1 MLTRLKFNKIW
12 REMMEM
18 QKALD
23 KHMFERNGTNYE
35 KLLHPEGQP
44 YAQPYRLAIL
54 DELGEL
60 NHELKKE
67 WCWWKQSQPPV
78 DREKV
83 LGELVDVLHFVLSW
97 QIAERRWQEE
107 DPGDPVVI
115 SRRYYECGY
124 GYTVLD
130 MAAGV
135 ADCRWSPVGYFMA
148 VMRGLNFDLPEVYE
162 AYKAK
167 NAENHQRQNNGY

>member
-1 MLTRLKFNKIW
+1 MITRLKFNKIW
-12 REMMEM
+12 KDMLEM
-18 QKALD
+18 QEALD
-23 KHMFERNGTNYE
+23 KHMFDRNNTNYE

-97 QIAERRWQEE
+97 QIAEQGQKDFSPTVIARR
-107 DPGDPVVI
+107 
-115 SRRYYECGY
+115 SYELNGK
-124 GYTVLD
+124 YTLLEF
-130 MAAGV
+130 GQCL
-135 ADCRWSPVGYFMA
+135 ADCRWSPVGAFMA
-148 VMRGLNFDLPEVYE
+148 VMRGLEFDLLEVYE
-162 AYKAK
+162 AYKKK
-167 NAENHQRQNNGY
+167 NAENHRRQNNGY